1 MRPTDELAGTKAV
14 SATAVDLNRAKV
26 ASLKATVEADKAA
39 VEIASV
45 QLSYCSIRSPIN
57 GRVGLLFVDV
67 GNVIKNND
75 SVLAIINQT
84 RPIYADFAV
93 PQQSLQDVR
102 AAMAG
107 HKLSVEAVL
116 PEAALSP
123 SANHRAVGALE
134 VINNQVDTTTGTIL
148 LRAMFPNEDEW
159 LWPGQ
164 FLNVSLTL
172 GQLKGATVVPSA
184 AIQTSQ
190 SGEFV
195 FVVKPDETVEKR
207 PVTLGPVRGADTVI
221 QTGVKPGETVV
232 TEA

>member
-1 MRPTDELAGTKAV
+1 
-14 SATAVDLNRAKV
+14 
-26 ASLKATVEADKAA
+26 
-39 VEIASV
+39 
-45 QLSYCSIRSPIN
+45 
-57 GRVGLLFVDV
+57 
-67 GNVIKNND
+67 
-75 SVLAIINQT
+75 
-84 RPIYADFAV
+84 
-93 PQQSLQDVR
+93 
-102 AAMAG
+102 MAG

-232 TEA
+232 TDGQLRLVPGSKVNTKSPEATMPGQPAGRSGA